1 MESFSWVKILK
12 NEIIVD
18 GFVALLWTIFA
29 GLPLFTLH
37 MIILD
42 YEHYQHGMSLQF
54 SLAMSLSNMIPY
66 HPVSIALWLVAAF
79 VTAFSVRRAFRKQQE
94 FGRMKKMAERSHNE
108 AQTDG
113 LTGVLNRR
121 AFDHLLETSL
131 DKARCNQQTLTLVML
146 DLDGFKLLNDQHGH
160 IMGDNVLREV
170 AANLMRLVRT
180 QDAVARYGGDEFAI
194 ICPGMN
200 SENAQTFSKRLQTIS
215 LPYGLSLSAGTA
227 TFPLDAQDTLGMI
240 KVADDSM
247 YAQKTYH
254 HAQRTA

>member
-1 MESFSWVKILK
+1 MKPFSWVKILK
-12 NEIIVD
+12 NEIIAD
-18 GFVALLWTIFA
+18 GSVALLWTIFA
-29 GLPLFTLH
+29 GLPLFALH

-54 SLAMSLSNMIPY
+54 SLAMSLRNMIPY
-66 HPVSIALWLVAAF
+66 HPVSIALWLVAVF
-79 VTAFSVRRAFRKQQE
+79 ITAFSVRRAFRKQEE

-131 DKARCNQQTLTLVML
+131 DQARGNQQTLTLVML
-146 DLDGFKLLNDQHGH
+146 DLDGFKLLNDQRGH
-160 IMGDNVLREV
+160 IMGDDALRKV
-170 AANLMRLVRT
+170 AAHLTRLVRA
-180 QDAVARYGGDEFAI
+180 QDVVARYGGDEFAI
-194 ICPGMN
+194 ICPGIN
-200 SENAQTFSKRLQTIS
+200 RENALALSKRLQTMS

-227 TFPLDAQDTLGMI
+227 TFPLDAQDILGMI

-247 YAQKTYH
+247 YAQKTRH
-254 HAQRTA
+254 HAQKTT